1 MATFTI
7 YRGDTSPAL
16 RFALSPETVDLAG
29 AAVVFNMRGRIARA
43 PAAIVTASPPVVEY
57 AWAAGDTDLLGLY
70 PAEFEVTFPGGA
82 VETYRNCDD
91 GGDLVV
97 NIIADLG

>member
-7 YRGDTSPAL
+7 KRGDTAPAL
-16 RFALSPETVDLAG
+16 RYALLPETVDLTG
-29 AAVVFNMRGRIARA
+29 ASVVFNMRGRIARA
-43 PAAIVTASPPVVEY
+43 SAAIITASPPVVEY
-57 AWAAGDTDLLGLY
+57 AWAAGDTDVSGTR
-70 PAEFEVTFPGGA
+70 PAEFEVTFPGGG